1 MDALPEQDLAV
12 GERLFKF
19 DDQHP
24 HTRDFGRGY
33 AGVFLLKQK
42 NFLNKLYKNSFI
54 KGVQNNTCNQY
65 ISIILYK

>member
-1 MDALPEQDLAV
+1 MDAPPEQDLAV

-24 HTRDFGRGY
+24 HTRDVGREY

-42 NFLNKLYKNSFI
+42 NFLNKL
-54 KGVQNNTCNQY
+54 
-65 ISIILYK
+65 

>member
-1 MDALPEQDLAV
+1 MDVPPEQALAV

-24 HTRDFGRGY
+24 YTRAVGREY

-42 NFLNKLYKNSFI
+42 DFLKLKMLTRINEI
-54 KGVQNNTCNQY
+54 
-65 ISIILYK
+65 

>member
-24 HTRDFGRGY
+24 YTGDLGRGY
-33 AGVFLLKQK
+33 MGVF
-42 NFLNKLYKNSFI
+42 
-54 KGVQNNTCNQY
+54 C
-65 ISIILYK
+65 